1 MIYWVYNLL
10 LTVLL
15 LLVMPV
21 LPFFLIFGQRFRQ
34 GFGQRFGVYPRAV
47 RGAVAGSRP
56 IWIHAVSV
64 GEVLSATHLARELRR
79 EFPERKILLSTFTS
93 AGREIASRA
102 HAADAVVFFPL
113 DHPWI
118 VRRALKLFDPALL
131 IFLET
136 EIWPNFLRLSHRKG
150 IPTLLLSGRLSP
162 RAFRHYVALRVFFSQ
177 VVRRFTAVGMQTLD
191 DAERMVRLG
200 VAPEKIRVTGSLK
213 HAPWNGNGVNPER
226 AAEVLN
232 ALGQK
237 EARQVLVAGSTHPGE
252 EEILIEVFLHLK
264 PRFPSLL
271 MILAPRHPHRFSE
284 VEKLL
289 KSKSVRYE
297 KRSQMNGR
305 GMASADVV
313 FLDTLGELPDF
324 YSVADIAFIGGS
336 LVDAGGHNLMEPAR
350 FRKPILFGPYMTNFA
365 DITEEIK
372 RGGGGVEVQGKEDLL
387 REITALLSDR
397 ARAEKMGDLA
407 YAVVEKDRR
416 VVARTMELV
425 HRYLQ

>member
-56 IWIHAVSV
+56 KWT
-64 GEVLSATHLARELRR
+64 LPRR
-79 EFPERKILLSTFTS
+79 R
-93 AGREIASRA
+93 
-102 HAADAVVFFPL
+102 
-113 DHPWI
+113 
-118 VRRALKLFDPALL
+118 
-131 IFLET
+131 
-136 EIWPNFLRLSHRKG
+136 
-150 IPTLLLSGRLSP
+150 SGRVSP

-237 EARQVLVAGSTHPGE
+237 EARQVL
-252 EEILIEVFLHLK
+252 
-264 PRFPSLL
+264 
-271 MILAPRHPHRFSE
+271 
-284 VEKLL
+284 
-289 KSKSVRYE
+289 
-297 KRSQMNGR
+297 
-305 GMASADVV
+305 
-313 FLDTLGELPDF
+313 
-324 YSVADIAFIGGS
+324 
-336 LVDAGGHNLMEPAR
+336 
-350 FRKPILFGPYMTNFA
+350 
-365 DITEEIK
+365 
-372 RGGGGVEVQGKEDLL
+372 
-387 REITALLSDR
+387 
-397 ARAEKMGDLA
+397 
-407 YAVVEKDRR
+407 
-416 VVARTMELV
+416 
-425 HRYLQ
+425 

>member
-15 LLVMPV
+15 LLVMPI
-21 LPFFLIFGQRFRQ
+21 LPLFLILGQRFRQ
-34 GFGQRFGVYPRAV
+34 GFWQRFGVYPRAL
-47 RGAVAGSRP
+47 REAVAGSRP

-64 GEVLSATHLARELRR
+64 GEVLSATHLARELKR

-93 AGREIASRA
+93 TGREIASQA
-102 HAADAVVFFPL
+102 MATDAVFFFPL

-118 VRRALKLFDPALL
+118 VRRALNLFDPALL

-177 VVRRFTAVGMQTLD
+177 VVRRFTAVGMQSPD

-200 VAPEKIRVTGSLK
+200 VDPEKIQVTGSLK
-213 HAPWNGNGVNPER
+213 HVPWNGSGVNPER
-226 AAEVLN
+226 AAEVLD

-264 PRFPSLL
+264 PRFPSLV

-289 KSKSVRYE
+289 KSKGVRYE

-305 GMASADVV
+305 GTASAEVV

-336 LVDAGGHNLMEPAR
+336 LVNAGGHNLMEPAR

-372 RGGGGVEVQGKEDLL
+372 GGGGGVEVQGKEDLL
-387 REITALLSDR
+387 REIAALLSDR
-397 ARAEKMGDLA
+397 AKAEKMGDLA

-425 HRYLQ
+425 YRYLQ

>member
-1 MIYWVYNLL
+1 
-10 LTVLL
+10 
-15 LLVMPV
+15 
-21 LPFFLIFGQRFRQ
+21 
-34 GFGQRFGVYPRAV
+34 
-47 RGAVAGSRP
+47 
-56 IWIHAVSV
+56 
-64 GEVLSATHLARELRR
+64 
-79 EFPERKILLSTFTS
+79 
-93 AGREIASRA
+93 
-102 HAADAVVFFPL
+102 
-113 DHPWI
+113 
-118 VRRALKLFDPALL
+118 
-131 IFLET
+131 
-136 EIWPNFLRLSHRKG
+136 
-150 IPTLLLSGRLSP
+150 
-162 RAFRHYVALRVFFSQ
+162 
-177 VVRRFTAVGMQTLD
+177 MQTLD